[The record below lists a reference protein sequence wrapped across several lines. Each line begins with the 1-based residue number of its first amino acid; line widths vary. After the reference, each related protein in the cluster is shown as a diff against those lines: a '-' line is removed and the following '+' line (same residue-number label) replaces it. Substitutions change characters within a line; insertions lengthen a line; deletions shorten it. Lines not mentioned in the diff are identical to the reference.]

1 MSLQNPLTLKL
12 QILNADGSIYTS
24 TDGAAKTT
32 LSIPSLGYIQILS
45 SPAPSNGTYTYS
57 LPEAITSQQDVE
69 DALEGITTNPKTL
82 PQLLSDSVDI
92 YIETTGFLGSSNFNH
107 SLIEDDFNTT
117 GVSNLEYNLFTNQ
130 PPTNQPST
138 QNTASLPPSTGTV
151 LKGNIVN
158 SNGGKLKDVTVQIT
172 GQTIPPNTSVTTD
185 NNGDWSLLI
194 SSSIDPTQVSISF
207 IKEGFVT
214 KYINNPQ
221 QTQEVPSL
229 PNVTGSGSSL

>member
-32 LSIPSLGYIQILS
+32 LSIPSLGYTQILS

-57 LPEAITSQQDVE
+57 LPETVTSQQDIE

-107 SLIEDDFNTT
+107 SLIEDDFNTA
-117 GVSNLEYNLFTNQ
+117 GVSNLEYNLSTNQ
-130 PPTNQPST
+130 PTA
-138 QNTASLPPSTGTV
+138 QNTTPPPPSTGTV

-158 SNGGKLKDVTVQIT
+158 SNGGKLKDVTVKIT

-194 SSSIDPTQVSISF
+194 SSSIDPIQVSISF

-221 QTQEVPSL
+221 QTQEAPSL